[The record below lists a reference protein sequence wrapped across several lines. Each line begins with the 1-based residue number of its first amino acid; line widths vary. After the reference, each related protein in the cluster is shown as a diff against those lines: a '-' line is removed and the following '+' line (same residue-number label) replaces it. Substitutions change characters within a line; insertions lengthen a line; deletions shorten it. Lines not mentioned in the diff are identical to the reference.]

1 MLDFHSLL
9 NISLLNFLQL
19 IWSVGVT
26 WEKEGICR
34 VSQHYSS
41 ISILAND
48 CNQDVFAISPD
59 DTGSHLTALVITCS
73 ANKYKVSLH
82 YFRTEE
88 PSTRILIALLQFPV
102 SRFNDRVSVVLY
114 ISTHKLCYNIT
125 SSVLIRNSSR
135 L

>member
-1 MLDFHSLL
+1 MLDFYSLL
-9 NISLLNFLQL
+9 NKYFSLNLNFRQL

-73 ANKYKVSLH
+73 ANKYKISLH

-102 SRFNDRVSVVLY
+102 SRFNDRVSRRF
-114 ISTHKLCYNIT
+114 IHKHTQVML
-125 SSVLIRNSSR
+125 
-135 L
+135 